1 MKRILFACM
10 FLVVA
15 TISFSQDLSQQ
26 DLTKIDIDAISDR
39 DILYYYNRLQEAGI
53 PFEQAAQAALAKG
66 MPASE
71 LGKLRER
78 IDILRNGGSSEVL
91 PRVSGKNGNQSGYD
105 TSFSE
110 VNNNMTRKTQN
121 MLMPFADELVD
132 SRVFGSEF
140 FRSSS
145 LSFEP
150 NLRIA
155 TPSNYVLGP
164 DDELNIDVFGYS
176 EENYKL
182 KINPEGNIYIPNVG
196 PVFVSGLTV
205 DDAAARI
212 RSKLATTIYKA
223 IATGTTKV
231 QVSLGN
237 IRSIRV
243 TIIGQAKKPGSY
255 TISSLSTVFNALYLS
270 GGPNF
275 KGSFRNIELIRN
287 NKILR
292 VVDLYNF
299 LLRGSLAD
307 NMRLMDQD
315 VIRIPYYNSRVT
327 LDGEIKRA
335 GIFEI
340 QPGDKMQ
347 DVLNYAGGFSDSA
360 YRSSIT
366 VYRIGTIQ
374 KEVNTVAQ
382 NEFGRF
388 SMQTG
393 DAIAVSKVLNRFSN
407 RVEIRGAVMRPG
419 EYELTPG
426 MTVKEL
432 INKAEGL
439 REDAYQIRGSISRLQ
454 DDFQPQAL
462 AFDVAGVITG
472 TQADIALKREDSVS
486 IVSLFDLR
494 SRYDVNI
501 IGEVRKPG
509 LYEFQDS
516 ISLKD
521 LIFQAGGFTEGA
533 TPKRIEVARR
543 VNNNGAVDTVS
554 TKIADIFE
562 VEAEKDLSVKGADYF
577 LRPFDMV
584 IIRNNPG
591 YFNQRVVFVNGEVMY
606 PGPYVLNSVDEKLS
620 SIIKRAGGFKMTADP
635 SSASLRRSNRYDE
648 QALLKLYS
656 VAKLANIQK
665 DTISNGSIDTLK
677 QEAVRPYDLIGI
689 NLEEVMQ
696 NPGITY
702 DMIMEDGD
710 MIFVPKKNQAVKVR
724 GEVLFPTQFAFEEGH
739 NMKYYVDKA
748 GGFTN
753 RAVRRKAFVLGA
765 NGSAKKAHGFLV
777 FKSYPEISAGDEIF
791 VPEVQDKPNKIS
803 TVEVIGITSSVAA
816 LISVVIAILNAL

>member
-1 MKRILFACM
+1 MKKILFACM
-10 FLVVA
+10 LLLVTA
-15 TISFSQDLSQQ
+15 ISFSQDLSQQ
-26 DLTKIDIDAISDR
+26 DLTKIDVDEISDK

-71 LGKLRER
+71 VAKLRQR
-78 IDILRNGGSSEVL
+78 IDILINGGSTETMSRN
-91 PRVSGKNGNQSGYD
+91 PKMNSNRAGAD
-105 TSFSE
+105 TSLYDIDPSAA
-110 VNNNMTRKTQN
+110 RKTEN
-121 MLMPFADELVD
+121 TLVPFADELID
-132 SRVFGSEF
+132 TRVFGSEF

-164 DDELNIDVFGYS
+164 DDELNVDVFGYS

-182 KINPEGNIYIPNVG
+182 KINPEGNVYIPNAG

-205 DDAAARI
+205 DEAAARI
-212 RSKLATTIYKA
+212 RSKLAATIYKA
-223 IATGTTKV
+223 IASGTTRV

-255 TISSLSTVFNALYLS
+255 TISSLSTVFNALYLC

-287 NKILR
+287 NKVMR

-307 NMRLMDQD
+307 NVRLMDQD
-315 VIRIPYYNSRVT
+315 VIRIPYYNSRIT
-327 LDGEIKRA
+327 LDGEIKRP

-340 QPGDKMQ
+340 QPGDNMQ
-347 DVLNYAGGFSDSA
+347 QVLSYAGGFSDSA

-366 VYRIGTIQ
+366 VYRIGNIQ
-374 KEVNTVAQ
+374 KEVNTVQQ
-382 NEFGRF
+382 NEFNRF
-388 SMQTG
+388 NMQTG
-393 DAIAVSKVLNRFSN
+393 DAVMVSKVLNRFSN
-407 RVEIRGAVMRPG
+407 RVELRGAVMRPG

-426 MTVKEL
+426 MTLKQL
-432 INKAEGL
+432 ILKAEGL
-439 REDAYQIRGSISRLQ
+439 REDAYKIRGSISRLR
-454 DDFQPQAL
+454 DDFQPQSL
-462 AFDVAGVITG
+462 SFDVAGILNG
-472 TQADIALKREDSVS
+472 TQTDILLKREDSVS

-494 SRYDVNI
+494 SRYEVNI

-533 TPKRIEVARR
+533 TPKRIEVAHRIT
-543 VNNNGAVDTVS
+543 NGKPDSLS
-554 TKIADIFE
+554 TKIADIVE
-562 VEAEKDLSVKGADYF
+562 VEAEKDLSVKGANYF

-620 SIIKRAGGFKMTADP
+620 SLIKRAGGFKATADP
-635 SSASLRRSNRYDE
+635 SSASLKRSNRIDE
-648 QALLKLYS
+648 QAQIKLYS
-656 VAKLANIQK
+656 VAKLANIRE
-665 DTISNGSIDTLK
+665 DTVSRGSIDTLK
-677 QEAVRPYDLIGI
+677 QEAIRPYDLIGI

-696 NPGITY
+696 NPGITN

-710 MIFVPKKNQAVKVR
+710 LISVPKKNQAIKVR

-753 RAVRRKAFVLGA
+753 RAVRRKAFVIGA
-765 NGSAKKAHGFLV
+765 NGSAKRAHGFLV
-777 FKSYPEISAGDEIF
+777 FKSYPDIKAGDEIF
-791 VPEVQDKPNKIS
+791 VPEVQEKPNKIS
-803 TVEVIGITSSVAA
+803 TVELIGITSSVAA
-816 LISVVIAILNAL
+816 LISVVVAILNSL

>member
-1 MKRILFACM
+1 MLSVVFSFA
-10 FLVVA
+10 
-15 TISFSQDLSQQ
+15 QDLSQQ
-26 DLTKIDIDAISDR
+26 DLTKIDVDAISDK

-66 MPASE
+66 MPATE
-71 LGKLRER
+71 VAKLRQR
-78 IDILRNGGSSEVL
+78 IDILVNGGGSNAPIPGASKTGSNGVL
-91 PRVSGKNGNQSGYD
+91 KD
-105 TSFSE
+105 TSLYD
-110 VNNNMTRKTQN
+110 VNATARKTDKT
-121 MLMPFADELVD
+121 LVPFAEELID
-132 SRVFGSEF
+132 TRVFGSEF

-164 DDELNIDVFGYS
+164 DDELNVDVFGYS

-182 KINPEGNIYIPNVG
+182 KINPEGNVYIPNAG

-205 DDAAARI
+205 DEAAGRI
-212 RSKLATTIYKA
+212 RNKLAGTIYKA
-223 IATGTTKV
+223 ISTGATSV

-255 TISSLSTVFNALYLS
+255 TISSLSTAFNALYLC

-275 KGSFRNIELIRN
+275 KGSFSNIELIRN
-287 NKILR
+287 NKVLR
-292 VVDLYNF
+292 VIDLYNF

-307 NMRLMDQD
+307 NIRLMDQD
-315 VIRIPYYNSRVT
+315 VIRIPYYNNRIT
-327 LDGEIKRA
+327 LDGEVKRS

-340 QPGDKMQ
+340 QPGDNIQ
-347 DVLNYAGGFSDSA
+347 QVFSYAGGFSDSA
-360 YRSSIT
+360 YRASVT
-366 VYRIGTIQ
+366 VYRIGSIQ
-374 KEVNTVAQ
+374 KEVNTVNQ
-382 NEFGRF
+382 NEYGRF
-388 SMQTG
+388 LMQTG
-393 DAIAVSKVLNRFSN
+393 DAVQVGKVLNRYSN
-407 RVEIRGAVMRPG
+407 RVEIRGAVLRPG

-426 MTVKEL
+426 MTLKQL
-432 INKAEGL
+432 ISKAEGL
-439 REDAYQIRGSISRLQ
+439 REDAYRIRGSISRLM
-454 DDFQPQAL
+454 DDFQPQSL
-462 AFDVAGVITG
+462 SFDVEGILNG
-472 TQADIALKREDSVS
+472 SEKDIELKREDSIS

-494 SRYDVNI
+494 SRYEVNI

-521 LIFQAGGFTEGA
+521 LIFQSGGFTEAA

-543 VNNNGAVDTVS
+543 VTNGNTDSLS

-562 VEAEKDLSVKGADYF
+562 VEAERDLTVKGANYF

-620 SIIKRAGGFKMTADP
+620 SLIKRAGGFKATADA
-635 SSASLRRSNRYDE
+635 SSASLKRSNRFDD
-648 QALLKLYS
+648 QAQLKLYS
-656 VAKLANIQK
+656 VSKLANIRE
-665 DTISNGSIDTLK
+665 DTVSKGSVDTLR

-689 NLEEVMQ
+689 NLVEIMQ
-696 NPGITY
+696 SPGITN

-710 MIFVPKKNQAVKVR
+710 IISVPKKNQAVKVR
-724 GEVLFPTQFAFEEGH
+724 GEVLFPTQFAFEDGH

-765 NGSAKKAHGFLV
+765 NGSAKRAHGFLL
-777 FKSYPEISAGDEIF
+777 FKTYPDIKAGDEIF
-791 VPEVQDKPNKIS
+791 VPEVQQKPNKIS

-816 LISVVIAILNAL
+816 LISVVVAILNSLQ

>member
-1 MKRILFACM
+1 MKKILFTCM
-10 FLVVA
+10 FLVLTA
-15 TISFSQDLSQQ
+15 IGFSQDLSQQ
-26 DLTKIDIDAISDR
+26 DLTKINVDEISDR

-71 LGKLRER
+71 LAKLRER
-78 IDILRNGGSSEVL
+78 IEILQTGGSSETL
-91 PRVSGKNGNQSGYD
+91 LRTSGKLGNNSGVD
-105 TSFSE
+105 TSAYNLKSNTARRTE
-110 VNNNMTRKTQN
+110 N
-121 MLMPFADELVD
+121 MLMPFAEEMIDT
-132 SRVFGSEF
+132 RVFGSEF

-164 DDELNIDVFGYS
+164 DDELNIDVYGYS

-182 KINPEGNIYIPNVG
+182 KINPEGNVYIPNAG

-205 DDAAARI
+205 DEAAGRI
-212 RSKLATTIYKA
+212 RNKLASTIYKA
-223 IATGTTKV
+223 ISAGTTRV

-255 TISSLSTVFNALYLS
+255 TISSLSTVFNALYLC

-275 KGSFRNIELIRN
+275 KGSYRNIELIRN
-287 NKILR
+287 NKVLR

-299 LLRGSLAD
+299 MLRGSLAD
-307 NMRLMDQD
+307 NVRLMDQD
-315 VIRIPYYNSRVT
+315 VIRIPYYNSRII
-327 LDGEIKRA
+327 LDGEIKRP
-335 GIFEI
+335 GIFET
-340 QPGDKMQ
+340 QPGDNMQ
-347 DVLNYAGGFSDSA
+347 EVLNYAGGFSDSA
-360 YRSSIT
+360 YRSSVN

-382 NEFGRF
+382 NEFNRF

-393 DAIAVSKVLNRFSN
+393 DAVIVSKVLNRFSN
-407 RVEIRGAVMRPG
+407 RIELRGAVMRPG

-426 MTVKEL
+426 MTLKEL
-432 INKAEGL
+432 ILKAEGL
-439 REDAYQIRGSISRLQ
+439 REDAYKIRGSISRLQ
-454 DDFQPQAL
+454 DDFQPQSL
-462 AFDVAGVITG
+462 SFDVAGVLDG
-472 TQADIALKREDSVS
+472 TQPDILLKREDSVS

-494 SRYDVNI
+494 SRYEVNI

-521 LIFQAGGFTEGA
+521 LIFQSGGFTEGA

-543 VNNNGAVDTVS
+543 ITNGKSDSLS

-562 VEAEKDLSVKGADYF
+562 VEAEKDLSVKGANYF

-620 SIIKRAGGFKMTADP
+620 SLIKRAGGFKATADA
-635 SSASLRRSNRYDE
+635 SSASLKRSNRFDE
-648 QALLKLYS
+648 RAQLKLYS
-656 VAKLANIQK
+656 VAKLANIYE
-665 DTISNGSIDTLK
+665 DTLSTGAIDTLK
-677 QEAVRPYDLIGI
+677 QEAIRPYDLIGI
-689 NLEEVMQ
+689 DLEEVME
-696 NPGITY
+696 NPGITN
-702 DMIMEDGD
+702 DMILEDGD
-710 MIFVPKKNQAVKVR
+710 MITVPKKNQAVKVR

-765 NGSAKKAHGFLV
+765 NGSAKKAKSFLI
-777 FKSYPEISAGDEIF
+777 FKSYPDIKAGDEIF

-816 LISVVIAILNAL
+816 LISVVVAILNSL

>member
-1 MKRILFACM
+1 MKKILLISIYVLSAVFSFA
-10 FLVVA
+10 
-15 TISFSQDLSQQ
+15 QDLSQQ
-26 DLTKIDIDAISDR
+26 DLTKIDVDAISDK

-66 MPASE
+66 MPAAEVS
-71 LGKLRER
+71 KLRQR
-78 IDILRNGGSSEVL
+78 IDILVNGGGSNAPILGNSKTGNNGVL
-91 PRVSGKNGNQSGYD
+91 KD
-105 TSFSE
+105 TSLYD
-110 VNNNMTRKTQN
+110 VNATARKTDN
-121 MLMPFADELVD
+121 TLVPFAEELVD
-132 SRVFGSEF
+132 TRVFGSEF

-164 DDELNIDVFGYS
+164 DDELNVDVFGYS

-182 KINPEGNIYIPNVG
+182 KINPEGNVYIPNAG

-205 DDAAARI
+205 EDASNRI
-212 RSKLATTIYKA
+212 RNKLASTIYKA
-223 IATGTTKV
+223 ISSGATRV

-243 TIIGQAKKPGSY
+243 TIIGQSKKPGSY
-255 TISSLSTVFNALYLS
+255 TISSLSTAFNALYLC

-287 NKILR
+287 NKVLR
-292 VVDLYNF
+292 VIDLYNF

-307 NMRLMDQD
+307 NVRLMDQD
-315 VIRIPYYNSRVT
+315 VIRIPYYNSRIT
-327 LDGEIKRA
+327 LDGEVKRS

-340 QPGDKMQ
+340 QPGDNMQ
-347 DVLNYAGGFSDSA
+347 QVLNYAGGFSDSA
-360 YRSSIT
+360 YRSTVT
-366 VYRIGTIQ
+366 VYRIGNIQ
-374 KEVNTVAQ
+374 KEVNTVSQ
-382 NEFGRF
+382 QEYNRF
-388 SMQTG
+388 LMQTG
-393 DAIAVSKVLNRFSN
+393 DAVQVGKVLNRYSN
-407 RVEIRGAVMRPG
+407 RVEISGAVMRPG
-419 EYELTPG
+419 EYELTPD
-426 MTVKEL
+426 MTLKQL
-432 INKAEGL
+432 IAKAEGL
-439 REDAYQIRGSISRLQ
+439 REDAYKIRGSISRLME
-454 DDFQPQAL
+454 DFQPQSL
-462 AFDVAGVITG
+462 SFDVEGILNG
-472 TQADIALKREDSVS
+472 TEKDIVLKREDSIS

-494 SRYDVNI
+494 SRYEINI
-501 IGEVRKPG
+501 VGEVRKPG

-521 LIFQAGGFTEGA
+521 LIFQSGGFTEAA

-543 VNNNGAVDTVS
+543 ITNGRADSLS

-562 VEAEKDLSVKGADYF
+562 VEAERDLTVKGANYF

-620 SIIKRAGGFKMTADP
+620 SLIKRAGGFKATADA
-635 SSASLRRSNRYDE
+635 SSASLKRSNRIDE
-648 QALLKLYS
+648 QVALKLYS
-656 VAKLANIQK
+656 VSKLANIRE
-665 DTISNGSIDTLK
+665 DTVARGSVDTLR

-689 NLEEVMQ
+689 NLEEIMQ
-696 NPGITY
+696 SPGISN

-710 MIFVPKKNQAVKVR
+710 IISVPKKNQAVKVR
-724 GEVLFPTQFAFEEGH
+724 GEVLFPTQFAFEDGH

-765 NGSAKKAHGFLV
+765 NGSAKRAHGFLL
-777 FKSYPEISAGDEIF
+777 FKSYPDIKAGDEIF
-791 VPEVQDKPNKIS
+791 VPEVQQRPNKIS

-816 LISVVIAILNAL
+816 LISVVVAILNSL